1 MLNYCQAREVAP
13 MTPFVAAWAVVWCR
27 NPAPVAIGFRA
38 VGPPIIDAKAGQLS
52 AGMGDS
58 QITDRD
64 QVTMAHFNHQPLSA
78 NAAGDRLRNPD

>member
-1 MLNYCQAREVAP
+1 

-58 QITDRD
+58 RSGDSGTGLMTVSPGSD
-64 QVTMAHFNHQPLSA
+64 SA
-78 NAAGDRLRNPD
+78 RFCAYSRLREMLASTLA